1 MRAVI
6 SKLLRVRGGT
16 ALQSVS
22 APLRSMDR
30 ELRWAGVG
38 AAVMGAVLTASV
50 VVYVVPFDESTY
62 WAEMPEVGSV
72 KVGDDVRIA
81 GVPVGAV
88 KSIELSRR
96 NVRMS
101 FTVDSD
107 IFIGDQTSLDVR
119 MLTLIGGRYL
129 AVTPAGNSALHSSI
143 PAERV
148 HLPYSLGRS
157 FEDAI
162 RPIDDIDG
170 DTLRQNLT
178 NMNAAIASGPS
189 GIRRATEAFG
199 SLVDI
204 LDRQNRDISDTL
216 AMADEYLGAINE
228 SKATLGG
235 MIDSVNLMETV
246 GLDKKAE
253 IYEAVRLMDELLA
266 RIAGLEPAYR
276 SRLQSVARALA
287 DVIPELESLGEEMGQ
302 VVTNTRDLLARLQ
315 PIASSKEGLVV
326 DQSAT
331 VVPVPSVCIPVPGKE
346 C

>member
-1 MRAVI
+1 
-6 SKLLRVRGGT
+6 
-16 ALQSVS
+16 
-22 APLRSMDR
+22 MDR
-30 ELRWAGVG
+30 ELRWAAVG

-107 IFIGDQTSLDVR
+107 IFIGDQTSLDIR

-148 HLPYSLGRS
+148 HLPYSLGRT

-276 SRLQSVARALA
+276 SSCNPLREPWPTSSLSWNVWVKKWDRLSRIRATYWRGSSRSRRRRMGSWSTNPRQLSRYRRCVFRSPERSA
-287 DVIPELESLGEEMGQ
+287 DDE
-302 VVTNTRDLLARLQ
+302 
-315 PIASSKEGLVV
+315 
-326 DQSAT
+326 
-331 VVPVPSVCIPVPGKE
+331 
-346 C
+346 